1 MNKGIKYLHK
11 NILLF
16 RQSYRFL
23 VDISFISQIQ
33 ILKYPFRIDHI
44 SKIKEFLIGWGYLV
58 YRGHTEVDWFIFR
71 AVNVLKDISI
81 SGDAFGE
88 DDDNNDDPDLK
99 LDVEEDDEDD
109 QDDDLEE
116 DVSDESALSDPDAE
130 GDSEEEEKGKK
141 ARTGSRLKHCIAEQ
155 NEFQSIETLFL
166 FTVKNT
172 TKIAI
177 NISVYV

>member
-1 MNKGIKYLHK
+1 M
-11 NILLF
+11 
-16 RQSYRFL
+16 
-23 VDISFISQIQ
+23 
-33 ILKYPFRIDHI
+33 
-44 SKIKEFLIGWGYLV
+44 
-58 YRGHTEVDWFIFR
+58 
-71 AVNVLKDISI
+71 LKDISI

-109 QDDDLEE
+109 QDEDLEE

-177 NISVYV
+177 NISIYV

>member
-1 MNKGIKYLHK
+1 MLKG
-11 NILLF
+11 
-16 RQSYRFL
+16 
-23 VDISFISQIQ
+23 
-33 ILKYPFRIDHI
+33 
-44 SKIKEFLIGWGYLV
+44 
-58 YRGHTEVDWFIFR
+58 
-71 AVNVLKDISI
+71 ISI

-141 ARTGSRLKHCIAEQ
+141 ARTGSSLKHCIAEQ
-155 NEFQSIETLFL
+155 NKFQSRENCFFL
-166 FTVKNT
+166 LS
-172 TKIAI
+172 KIPQK
-177 NISVYV
+177 SQ